1 MTGGASMK
9 KSVKTAIG
17 VDLGGTNIKIGIVSS
32 DGKILSKTSVKT
44 EASGG
49 PDQVIENIISG
60 IKQVIKNTSYKIKGI
75 GIGCPGIINVK
86 KGTVENP
93 PNIPGW
99 KKVKLGSIIQKEF
112 GYDVNVENDANAAAI
127 GEMIF
132 GAGRKYQSFIM
143 VTLGTGVGGGIVF
156 NREIYRGEFGAAGEI
171 GHISIDGNGPRC
183 NCGSTGCIEA
193 YIGNRYLRN
202 RVRTELTANTQSKIW
217 ELINNDP
224 ENVSPRIIQ
233 SAAESGD
240 DYAKSVIHNMGV
252 QLGTAFA
259 SLSNVLDI
267 STFIIGG
274 GVAGFG
280 KPLFNIIRTTAAT
293 RVLTPLRSRV
303 KVIPAKLKND
313 AGIKGASAL
322 VFYNM

>member
-1 MTGGASMK
+1 MTKPIKAA
-9 KSVKTAIG
+9 VG

-32 DGKILSKTSVKT
+32 NGKILKKTSVKT
-44 EASGG
+44 EAEGG
-49 PDQVIENIISG
+49 PDQIITKIKTG
-60 IKQVIKNTSYKIKGI
+60 ITDLLKNNKYKIKGI
-75 GIGCPGIINVK
+75 GIGCPGIINLK

-93 PNIPGW
+93 PNLPGW
-99 KKVKLGSIIQKEF
+99 KKVKLGSIIQKAF
-112 GYDVNVENDANAAAI
+112 GYNVSVENDANAAAI

-132 GAGRKYQSFIM
+132 GAGKNYSSFIM

-156 NREIYRGEFGAAGEI
+156 NRKIFRGEFGAAGEI
-171 GHISIDGNGPRC
+171 GHLSIDGNGTKC
-183 NCGSTGCIEA
+183 NCGSIGCIEA
-193 YIGNRYLRN
+193 YIGNQYLKD
-202 RVRTELTANTQSKIW
+202 RVKSELADQPDSKIW
-217 ELINNDP
+217 DLINTDLA
-224 ENVSPRIIQ
+224 NVSPRIIQ
-233 SAAESGD
+233 AAAELGD
-240 DYAKSVIHNMGV
+240 QYAKSVIRNMGI

-280 KPLFNIIRTTAAT
+280 TPLFKSIHTTASK